1 MAHIYR
7 EDPILNDALQF
18 LKIQFP
24 IKKNICRV
32 SNKQRL
38 NIDYFRNK
46 IIYIIKE
53 ECNERY
59 QFNNAKIKYIIDKHL
74 ASEDH
79 VN

>member
-1 MAHIYR
+1 MAHIYK
-7 EDPILNDALQF
+7 EDTILNDALQF

-24 IKKNICRV
+24 IENNICRV

-46 IIYIIKE
+46 ISYLIKA

-59 QFNNAKIKYIIDKHL
+59 QLNNNKIKYIIDKHL
-74 ASEDH
+74 SPEDDF
-79 VN
+79 N